1 MTDFIKHKVA
11 EAISLTVTDTGK
23 TMAVRIADEACS
35 LLEAKIDDV
44 VTKIT
49 NGTLSKLREKI
60 DSEEFSEKF
69 VNVLQQKLIDG
80 MPPNDPFLNKFIKLF
95 DNIIEKAI
103 NNYGKPINIPPEDI
117 TKGIADYLQKTVP
130 EFWESDG
137 QKLYTEAVEKVL
149 SDFKTQP
156 DQSQMAF
163 VEALRKSVVTPS
175 ILGQVTFNSALYDAI
190 EKYKTG
196 SPTPSA
202 PDQLVV
208 TEAFPATDSA
218 KGSPEVTATP
228 MAATPVTSVVAE
240 ASATPTPSAPPL
252 DSANK
257 GGRGKRTRKV
267 SRKSRSRRNI
277 PNRPKRLTKRNLFL

>member
-11 EAISLTVTDTGK
+11 DAISLTVTDTGK
-23 TMAVRIADEACS
+23 TMAERITDEACS
-35 LLEAKIDDV
+35 LLASKIDDV

-103 NNYGKPINIPPEDI
+103 NNYGKPVNIPPEDI
-117 TKGIADYLQKTVP
+117 TNGIADYLKKNVP

-137 QKLYTEAVEKVL
+137 QKLYTEAAEKVL
-149 SDFKTQP
+149 SEFKTQP
-156 DQSQMAF
+156 DQQSQMAF
-163 VEALRKSVVTPS
+163 IEALRKSVVTPS

-190 EKYKTG
+190 EKYKTK
-196 SPTPSA
+196 PI
-202 PDQLVV
+202 
-208 TEAFPATDSA
+208 
-218 KGSPEVTATP
+218 SPEVTVAVPATESSKGPNINEINATP
-228 MAATPVTSVVAE
+228 APSALPESVVP
-240 ASATPTPSAPPL
+240 SPSALPEAT
-252 DSANK
+252 ANK

-267 SRKSRSRRNI
+267 PRKSMSRKNRRNRA
-277 PNRPKRLTKRNLFL
+277 NMLTKRNLFL

>member
-11 EAISLTVTDTGK
+11 DAISLTVTDTGK
-23 TMAVRIADEACS
+23 TMAERITDEACS
-35 LLEAKIDDV
+35 LLASKIDDV

-80 MPPNDPFLNKFIKLF
+80 MPPDDPFLNKFIKLF

-103 NNYGKPINIPPEDI
+103 NNYGKPVNIPPEDI

-137 QKLYTEAVEKVL
+137 QKLYTEAAEKVL
-149 SDFKTQP
+149 SEFKTQP
-156 DQSQMAF
+156 QQSQSAF
-163 VEALRKSVVTPS
+163 IEALRQSVVTPS

-190 EKYKTG
+190 EKYKTK
-196 SPTPSA
+196 PTVA
-202 PDQLVV
+202 
-208 TEAFPATDSA
+208 EATVAVPATDSA
-218 KGSPEVTATP
+218 IISPEI
-228 MAATPVTSVVAE
+228 AATPV
-240 ASATPTPSAPPL
+240 PSAVPEEVTPAPSAL
-252 DSANK
+252 PEVTANK

-267 SRKSRSRRNI
+267 PRKSMSRKNRRN
-277 PNRPKRLTKRNLFL
+277 RATALTKRNLFL

>member
-11 EAISLTVTDTGK
+11 DAISLTVTDTGK
-23 TMAVRIADEACS
+23 TMAERITDEACS
-35 LLEAKIDDV
+35 LLASKIDDV

-137 QKLYTEAVEKVL
+137 QKLYTEAAEKVL

-163 VEALRKSVVTPS
+163 IEALRKSVVTPS

-190 EKYKTG
+190 EKYKTN
-196 SPTPSA
+196 PIA
-202 PDQLVV
+202 PVV
-208 TEAFPATDSA
+208 TVAVPAPESS
-218 KGSPEVTATP
+218 KGPSLNEI
-228 MAATPVTSVVAE
+228 AATPV
-240 ASATPTPSAPPL
+240 PSAVPEVTPIAEPSPPL
-252 DSANK
+252 NEANK

-267 SRKSRSRRNI
+267 LRKSMSRKNRRN
-277 PNRPKRLTKRNLFL
+277 RATALTKRNLFL

>member
-11 EAISLTVTDTGK
+11 DAISLTVTDTGK
-23 TMAVRIADEACS
+23 TMAERITDEACS
-35 LLEAKIDDV
+35 LLASKIDDV

-117 TKGIADYLQKTVP
+117 TKGIADYLQKNVP

-137 QKLYTEAVEKVL
+137 QKLYTEAAEKVM
-149 SDFKTQP
+149 SEFKTKP
-156 DQSQMAF
+156 DQSQIAF
-163 VEALRKSVVTPS
+163 IEALRNTVVTPS

-190 EKYKTG
+190 EKYKTK
-196 SPTPSA
+196 PTA
-202 PDQLVV
+202 P
-208 TEAFPATDSA
+208 EAIVAV
-218 KGSPEVTATP
+218 PEVTATP
-228 MAATPVTSVVAE
+228 VAATPLPSIVPEVTPIAE
-240 ASATPTPSAPPL
+240 PSPDATTPAL
-252 DSANK
+252 K
-257 GGRGKRTRKV
+257 MGGYRSKRTRKV
-267 SRKSRSRRNI
+267 SRNSKSRRNRR
-277 PNRPKRLTKRNLFL
+277 NQPKMLTKRNLFL

>member
-11 EAISLTVTDTGK
+11 DAISLTVTDTGK
-23 TMAVRIADEACS
+23 TMAERITDEACS
-35 LLEAKIDDV
+35 LLAAKIDDV

-117 TKGIADYLQKTVP
+117 TNGIADYLQKNVP

-137 QKLYTEAVEKVL
+137 KKLYTEAAEKVL
-149 SDFKTQP
+149 SEFKTQP
-156 DQSQMAF
+156 DQSQTAF
-163 VEALRKSVVTPS
+163 IEALRPAVATPS

-190 EKYKTG
+190 EKYKTK
-196 SPTPSA
+196 PSV
-202 PDQLVV
+202 PENVV
-208 TEAFPATDSA
+208 
-218 KGSPEVTATP
+218 K
-228 MAATPVTSVVAE
+228 SVVPE
-240 ASATPTPSAPPL
+240 LVSTEQSVPLPSEQSVSPSPDTTTPAL
-252 DSANK
+252 K
-257 GGRGKRTRKV
+257 MGGYRSKRTRKV
-267 SRKSRSRRNI
+267 SRNSKSRRNRR
-277 PNRPKRLTKRNLFL
+277 NQPKMLTKRNLFL

>member
-11 EAISLTVTDTGK
+11 DAISLTVTDTGK
-23 TMAVRIADEACS
+23 TMAERITDEACS
-35 LLEAKIDDV
+35 LLASKIDDV

-49 NGTLSKLREKI
+49 NGTLNKLREKI

-117 TKGIADYLQKTVP
+117 TKGIADYLQKNVP

-137 QKLYTEAVEKVL
+137 QKLYNEAAEKVML
-149 SDFKTQP
+149 EFKTQP

-163 VEALRKSVVTPS
+163 IEALRKSVVTPS

-190 EKYKTG
+190 EKYKTN
-196 SPTPSA
+196 PSA
-202 PDQLVV
+202 P
-208 TEAFPATDSA
+208 EAIVAVPATESSN
-218 KGSPEVTATP
+218 GSPEVMATP
-228 MAATPVTSVVAE
+228 EEVTPV
-240 ASATPTPSAPPL
+240 PSALPEAA
-252 DSANK
+252 ANK
-257 GGRGKRTRKV
+257 GGRSKRTRKV
-267 SRKSRSRRNI
+267 SRNYKSRRNRR
-277 PNRPKRLTKRNLFL
+277 NQAKMLTKRNLFL

>member
-11 EAISLTVTDTGK
+11 DAISLTVTDTGK
-23 TMAVRIADEACS
+23 TMAERITDEACS
-35 LLEAKIDDV
+35 LLASKIDDV

-80 MPPNDPFLNKFIKLF
+80 MPPDDPFLNKFIKLF

-103 NNYGKPINIPPEDI
+103 NNYGKPVNIPPEDI

-137 QKLYTEAVEKVL
+137 QKLYTEAAEKVL
-149 SDFKTQP
+149 SEFKTQP
-156 DQSQMAF
+156 QQSQSAF
-163 VEALRKSVVTPS
+163 IEALRQSVVTPS

-190 EKYKTG
+190 EKYKTR
-196 SPTPSA
+196 PT
-202 PDQLVV
+202 V
-208 TEAFPATDSA
+208 TEATVAVPATDSA
-218 KGSPEVTATP
+218 IISPEI
-228 MAATPVTSVVAE
+228 AATPV
-240 ASATPTPSAPPL
+240 PSAVPEAVTPAPEAT
-252 DSANK
+252 ANK

-267 SRKSRSRRNI
+267 PRKSISRKNRRN
-277 PNRPKRLTKRNLFL
+277 RATALTKRNLFL

>member
-11 EAISLTVTDTGK
+11 DAISLTVTDTGK
-23 TMAVRIADEACS
+23 TMAERITDEACS
-35 LLEAKIDDV
+35 LLAAKIDDV

-103 NNYGKPINIPPEDI
+103 NNYGKPVNIPPEDI
-117 TKGIADYLQKTVP
+117 AKGIADYLQKNVP
-130 EFWESDG
+130 DFWESDG
-137 QKLYTEAVEKVL
+137 QKLYTEAADKVL
-149 SDFKTQP
+149 SEFKAQP
-156 DQSQMAF
+156 EQSPSAF
-163 VEALRKSVVTPS
+163 IEALRKSVVTPS

-190 EKYKTG
+190 EKYKTK
-196 SPTPSA
+196 PIV
-202 PDQLVV
+202 PDAIVAV
-208 TEAFPATDSA
+208 PATESS
-218 KGSPEVTATP
+218 KGPSINEITATP
-228 MAATPVTSVVAE
+228 V
-240 ASATPTPSAPPL
+240 PSAVPEVVTPL
-252 DSANK
+252 PETTANK

-267 SRKSRSRRNI
+267 PRKSMSRKNRRN
-277 PNRPKRLTKRNLFL
+277 RATALTKRNLFL

>member
-11 EAISLTVTDTGK
+11 EAISLAVTDTGK
-23 TMAVRIADEACS
+23 TMAERITDEACS
-35 LLEAKIDDV
+35 LLASKIDDV

-69 VNVLQQKLIDG
+69 VNVLQHKLIDG
-80 MPPNDPFLNKFIKLF
+80 MPPDDPFLNKFIKLF

-103 NNYGKPINIPPEDI
+103 NNYGKPINIPPEEI

-137 QKLYTEAVEKVL
+137 QKLYTEAADKVL
-149 SDFKTQP
+149 SEFKTQP
-156 DQSQMAF
+156 DQSQMVF
-163 VEALRKSVVTPS
+163 IEALRTSVVKPS

-190 EKYKTG
+190 EKYKTN
-196 SPTPSA
+196 PIA
-202 PDQLVV
+202 QVV
-208 TEAFPATDSA
+208 TVAVPATDSA
-218 KGSPEVTATP
+218 IISPEITATP
-228 MAATPVTSVVAE
+228 VAATPV
-240 ASATPTPSAPPL
+240 PSALTEAVTPAPEAT
-252 DSANK
+252 ANK

-267 SRKSRSRRNI
+267 PRKSMSIKNRRNRA
-277 PNRPKRLTKRNLFL
+277 NMLTKRNLFL

>member
-11 EAISLTVTDTGK
+11 DAISLTVTDTGK
-23 TMAVRIADEACS
+23 TMAERITDEACS
-35 LLEAKIDDV
+35 LLAAKIDDV

-117 TKGIADYLQKTVP
+117 TNGIADYLQKNVP

-137 QKLYTEAVEKVL
+137 KKLYTEAAEKVL
-149 SDFKTQP
+149 SEFKTQP

-163 VEALRKSVVTPS
+163 IEALRKSVVTTS

-190 EKYKTG
+190 EKYKTK
-196 SPTPSA
+196 PTLP
-202 PDQLVV
+202 
-208 TEAFPATDSA
+208 EAIVAVPATDSV
-218 KGSPEVTATP
+218 KSSPEI
-228 MAATPVTSVVAE
+228 AATPE
-240 ASATPTPSAPPL
+240 AVTPTPSAVPEVTPIAEPSPPL
-252 DSANK
+252 NDANK
-257 GGRGKRTRKV
+257 GGRSKRTRKV
-267 SRKSRSRRNI
+267 PRKSMSRRNRR
-277 PNRPKRLTKRNLFL
+277 NQPKMLTKRNLFL

>member
-1 MTDFIKHKVA
+1 MTDFIKYKVA
-11 EAISLTVTDTGK
+11 DAISLTVTDTGK
-23 TMAVRIADEACS
+23 TMAERITDEACS
-35 LLEAKIDDV
+35 LLASKIDDV

-80 MPPNDPFLNKFIKLF
+80 MPPDDPFLSKFIKLF

-117 TKGIADYLQKTVP
+117 TKGIADYLQKSVP

-137 QKLYTEAVEKVL
+137 QKLYTEAADKVL

-163 VEALRKSVVTPS
+163 IEALRKSVVTPS

-190 EKYKTG
+190 EKYKTKPI
-196 SPTPSA
+196 SPE
-202 PDQLVV
+202 V
-208 TEAFPATDSA
+208 TVAVPATESS
-218 KGSPEVTATP
+218 KGSPEV
-228 MAATPVTSVVAE
+228 MATPV
-240 ASATPTPSAPPL
+240 PSALPEVTPIAEPSPPL
-252 DSANK
+252 NEANK

-267 SRKSRSRRNI
+267 PRKSMSRKNRRN
-277 PNRPKRLTKRNLFL
+277 RATALTKRNLFL